1 MIPDKERKVQRS
13 LVGMGKKSKI
23 KIQSTESTEK
33 LNKGE
38 SKALSEQNLEEFLD
52 NWDDESD
59 DDTQEVPQPVKKKEK
74 KKKAAPEKP
83 EETKKNKKATKTK
96 DKKKKVV
103 EKEPTPEK
111 EEVED
116 DEDDDEEE
124 RDISDEEESPDH
136 KEKTGA
142 GKQKKYISSLKNQD
156 PEFYEFLKENDE
168 ELLNFD
174 ESDSDEDDEEKVDGA
189 HELPDKLDVASD
201 DSDFEDESEDKPK
214 KSNKKLTQ
222 AQVDTI
228 VDSLNK
234 QPTLGTIS
242 DVIEAFRA
250 AVVSIASGE
259 KVEEEVTPPKYIVE
273 GGAMFNSVVRMCVAY
288 LQPALK
294 TVLKLDAETNTK
306 PEKSKKWKK
315 LEKQVR
321 VYMVELVTLLARVSE
336 ASVFNVL
343 LKHVHSMLPYYQA
356 YQKGAKMLMSRLV
369 AIWSSSGSETPRI
382 LAFMCLVKLA
392 RNAGLLE
399 PCVKSM
405 YLSYVKN
412 CKFTSPTTLP
422 NISFMKRSL
431 VEMFGLDHNLAYY
444 QAFVY
449 IRQLAIHL
457 RNAITTNKKDA
468 VQAVYNWQYIHSLEL
483 WGSLVGHC
491 GHSETIRPLIYPL
504 VQVIIGTAKLV
515 PVAKFF
521 PLRFHCAKILREIS
535 ASTGTFIPVL
545 PFYLDVL
552 NTHNFKK
559 KSKKVSMKPLDFSCI
574 LKLSKSQLLENGFKD
589 ATIEEIYGGLL
600 SYLADNS
607 NKIAF
612 PELITPMIFQL
623 KDFLKKCKVQNYSK
637 KIKSLLDKSV
647 ANQKMIEQR
656 RKHVNFGVG
665 ETQKIQ
671 VWEAQVANDGTPL
684 LSFYK
689 SWKKTDDLKQA
700 KKASEQEKLDDYSHI
715 PKLKKKKLEMKE
727 KSEPEVSGFL
737 SGSDDDF
744 DDEENFKLKEERG
757 KKRKGSDSEESEEET
772 ESPKKVAK
780 KEKTKKAP
788 VVEEEESDG
797 DEEEEDD
804 EVEDM
809 KLDDLDSDDEDL
821 GDDFGAGASDDDNE
835 QSDSSDEEDDDSE

>member
-1 MIPDKERKVQRS
+1 
-13 LVGMGKKSKI
+13 MGKKSKSKI
-23 KIQSTESTEK
+23 KSAESTEK
-33 LNKGE
+33 ADKE
-38 SKALSEQNLEEFLD
+38 ETKALSEQNLEEFLD
-52 NWDDESD
+52 NWDEDSD
-59 DDTQEVPQPVKKKEK
+59 DEAQEAPQPVKKKEK

-83 EETKKNKKATKTK
+83 EDTKNKKKATKTK

-103 EKEPTPEK
+103 EKEPSPEK
-111 EEVED
+111 EEEG
-116 DEDDDEEE
+116 EDDDEEE
-124 RDISDEEESPDH
+124 EEERDSSDEEESPDH

-156 PEFYEFLKENDE
+156 PEFYDFLKENDE

-174 ESDSDEDDEEKVDGA
+174 ESDSDEDDKEKAEGA

-201 DSDFEDESEDKPK
+201 ESDFEDESEDKPK

-228 VDSLNK
+228 VDALNK
-234 QPTLGTIS
+234 QPTMGTIS

-250 AVVSIASGE
+250 AVASIASGE
-259 KVEEEVTPPKYIVE
+259 KVEEEATPPKYIVE

-294 TVLKLDAETNTK
+294 TVLKLDAESNTK

-315 LEKQVR
+315 VEKQVR
-321 VYMVELVTLLARVSE
+321 VYLVELVTLLARVSE

-412 CKFTSPTTLP
+412 CKFTSPSTLP

-491 GHSETIRPLIYPL
+491 GHSETIKPLIYPL

-689 SWKKTDDLKQA
+689 NWKKTDDLKQA

-744 DDEENFKLKEERG
+744 DDEENFKLKEDRG
-757 KKRKGSDSEESEEET
+757 KKRKGSDDEESEEEEV

-780 KEKTKKAP
+780 KEKKKAP
-788 VVEEEESDG
+788 VVEEEEESDG
-797 DEEEEDD
+797 EEEDD

-809 KLDDLDSDDEDL
+809 KLDDLDSDDEEL
-821 GDDFGAGASDDDNE
+821 GDDFGAEASDDNE
-835 QSDSSDEEDDDSE
+835 QSESSDEEDDDSE

>member
-1 MIPDKERKVQRS
+1 
-13 LVGMGKKSKI
+13 MGKKNKNKSK
-23 KIQSTESTEK
+23 STESPKKADTEK
-33 LNKGE
+33 DT
-38 SKALSEQNLEEFLD
+38 KALSEQNLEEFLD
-52 NWDDESD
+52 NWDEDSD
-59 DDTQEVPQPVKKKEK
+59 DDTQIQEEQQPVKKKEK
-74 KKKAAPEKP
+74 KKKSVEEKP
-83 EETKKNKKATKTK
+83 EDTNKTK
-96 DKKKKVV
+96 ASKGKEKKKKIL
-103 EKEPTPEK
+103 EKEPSPEQ
-111 EEVED
+111 
-116 DEDDDEEE
+116 DEEE
-124 RDISDEEESPDH
+124 KERDSSSEEEEENPD
-136 KEKTGA
+136 KNGKTGA

-174 ESDSDEDDEEKVDGA
+174 ESDSDEEDEEKAAGA

-201 DSDFEDESEDKPK
+201 ESDFEDDSEDKPK

-222 AQVDTI
+222 AQVETI
-228 VDSLNK
+228 IDALNK
-234 QPTLGTIS
+234 QPTLSTIN

-250 AVVSIASGE
+250 AVISIAAGE
-259 KVEEEVTPPKYIVE
+259 KVEEEGTPPKYIVE

-294 TVLKLDAETNTK
+294 TVLKLDAESNTK

-315 LEKQVR
+315 VEKQVR
-321 VYMVELVTLLARVSE
+321 IYMVELVTLLARVSE

-369 AIWSSSGSETPRI
+369 SIWSSSGSETPRI

-491 GHSETIRPLIYPL
+491 GHSETIKPLIYPL

-689 SWKKTDDLKQA
+689 NWKKTDDLKQA

-715 PKLKKKKLEMKE
+715 PKLKKKKMEMKE

-744 DDEENFKLKEERG
+744 DDEENFKLKEDRG
-757 KKRKGSDSEESEEET
+757 KKRKGSDSEESDEEV

-780 KEKTKKAP
+780 KEKKKAP
-788 VVEEEESDG
+788 VVVEEEEESDG
-797 DEEEEDD
+797 DEEGDDD
-804 EVEDM
+804 EVEDL
-809 KLDDLDSDDEDL
+809 KLDDLDSDDEEL
-821 GDDFGAGASDDDNE
+821 GDDFGADASDDDDDD
-835 QSDSSDEEDDDSE
+835 QGDSSDEEDDDST